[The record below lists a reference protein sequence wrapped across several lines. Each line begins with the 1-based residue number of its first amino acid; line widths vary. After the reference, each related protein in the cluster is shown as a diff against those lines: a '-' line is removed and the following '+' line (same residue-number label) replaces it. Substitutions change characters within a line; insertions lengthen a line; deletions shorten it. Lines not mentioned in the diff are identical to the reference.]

1 MRLQAVTIGAWV
13 PQKGFSGVVHSVFH
27 RACNLRTKDGLIT
40 LLASDAADAPNGIRL
55 DTPSGFDF
63 QDHVVAGSAVGCRAN
78 IARVAA
84 SELAI
89 DLSAA
94 RPWSGN
100 LLAIAADIA
109 KPRTAA
115 AWYAARDELARMQL
129 MRHVPAKVARAMAM
143 LVRATRRY
151 RAAEA
156 TGVLISMVGC
166 GDGLT
171 PAGDDVIV
179 GYLAGLW
186 STAGSARRRHL
197 FLSALAVP
205 VETAADRTTDISRAY
220 LVQAI
225 RGFSSAH
232 LVTLARQIAAGAPAA
247 RVRTTTRRALAV
259 GVSSGPAGICGLLAG
274 MAAWA
279 PAHAQPKG
287 KPI

>member
-1 MRLQAVTIGAWV
+1 MRLQAITIGAWV
-13 PQKGFSGVVHSVFH
+13 PQKDFSGVVHSVFR

-40 LLASDAADAPNGIRL
+40 LLAGDAADAPNGIRL
-55 DTPSGFDF
+55 ATPSGFDF
-63 QDHVVAGSAVGCRAN
+63 QDHIVAGSAVGCRAR

-89 DLSAA
+89 ELSTG
-94 RPWSGN
+94 RRWSGS
-100 LLAIAADIA
+100 LVALATDVA

-115 AWYAARDELARMQL
+115 AWCAARDELARQRP
-129 MRHVPAKVARAMAM
+129 MRHMPAKVARATAI
-143 LVRATRRY
+143 LVRATRRS
-151 RAAEA
+151 RATEA
-156 TGVLISMVGC
+156 AGVLISMVGC

-186 STAGSARRRHL
+186 STAGRARRRHR
-197 FLSALAVP
+197 FLSALAAP
-205 VETAADRTTDISRAY
+205 VEAAADRTTDISRAY
-220 LVQAI
+220 LAQAI
-225 RGFSSAH
+225 RGHFPAH
-232 LVTLARQIAAGAPAA
+232 LVTLARHIAYGAPAA